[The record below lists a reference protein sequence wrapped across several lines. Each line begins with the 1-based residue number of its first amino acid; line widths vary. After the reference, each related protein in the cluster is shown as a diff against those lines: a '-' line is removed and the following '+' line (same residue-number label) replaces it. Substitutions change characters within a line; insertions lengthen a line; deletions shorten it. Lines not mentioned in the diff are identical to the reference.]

1 MHELGLVF
9 QMAKV
14 VEECLAGEEDITAI
28 DTVVVEIGEI
38 SSVVPHYFESCFPAA
53 ASRCSLFEGARLVI
67 EKIPDV
73 ARCKNCG
80 TVFPVVEHEG
90 YCPDCGSFD
99 KDLLSGREF
108 NIKEVVVR

>member
-14 VEECLAGEEDITAI
+14 VEESLAGEEDITAI

-67 EKIPDV
+67 EKFPAV
-73 ARCKNCG
+73 ARCKSCG

>member
-9 QMAKV
+9 QIAKV
-14 VEECLAGEEDITAI
+14 VEEALSSEEDITAI

-38 SSVVPHYFESCFPAA
+38 SSVVPHYFEACFPAA
-53 ASRCSLFEGARLVI
+53 ADRCPLFAGAKLVI
-67 EKIPDV
+67 ETIPAV
-73 ARCKNCG
+73 ARCRVCG
-80 TVFPVVEHEG
+80 REFPVVENEG

-108 NIKEVVVR
+108 NIKEVSVR

>member
-14 VEECLAGEEDITAI
+14 VEESLAGEEDITAI

-53 ASRCSLFEGARLVI
+53 ASRCPCTASPIATAKAAAR
-67 EKIPDV
+67 
-73 ARCKNCG
+73 
-80 TVFPVVEHEG
+80 
-90 YCPDCGSFD
+90 
-99 KDLLSGREF
+99 
-108 NIKEVVVR
+108 

>member
-14 VEECLAGEEDITAI
+14 VEEALSAEEDITAI
-28 DTVVVEIGEI
+28 DTVVMEIGEI
-38 SSVVPHYFESCFPAA
+38 SSVVPHYFEACFPAA
-53 ASRCSLFEGARLVI
+53 ADRCPLFEGAKLVI
-67 EKIPDV
+67 ETIPAV
-73 ARCKNCG
+73 ARCRSCG
-80 TVFPVVEHEG
+80 KEFPVVENKG

-108 NIKEVVVR
+108 NIKEVTVR